1 MIKIGKVLHKK
12 VLQKIKFRGDTV
24 IRSVAFRFFFFAL
37 MGFCLVAC
45 GRKQDLFC
53 DSKVIAK
60 VDGMEI
66 TDKDLKQYYQTL
78 TCLSSQEDSL
88 SSEVNETL
96 KKALLE
102 KLIERKVL
110 LREAA
115 KRGIRVDPR
124 DMDRVVDAVQRDYGK
139 AFEEHLA
146 VLHLSLKMW
155 QAALRRNMMIEK
167 LVKKQLSS
175 VKDASDDEIRKY
187 YRAHQDAFLLPRQ
200 YCLAQIVVLTEKM
213 AGEIRDKLLRGES
226 FTELA
231 KRYSISPDG
240 RQGGELGYWREDYLP
255 AEFEGVRGLKI
266 GETGAITHSSYG
278 YHIVKL
284 LGIRPARTISLKEAG
299 PQIAR
304 KLQQARREEKRVA
317 WVDELKKRSNIIRY
331 YDILRT
337 VKLAGS

>member
-1 MIKIGKVLHKK
+1 MIKIKKVLHKK
-12 VLQKIKFRGDTV
+12 GLQKIKLRGDTD
-24 IRSVAFRFFFFAL
+24 IRSVAFRFLFFVL
-37 MGFCLVAC
+37 IGFCLAAC
-45 GRKQDLFC
+45 GRKQELFC

-66 TDKDLKQYYQTL
+66 TDKDLKQYYQIL
-78 TCLSSQEDSL
+78 VRADGRGDSSSP
-88 SSEVNETL
+88 EVNEML

-124 DMDRVVDAVQRDYGK
+124 EVDRVVNTTLGDYGK
-139 AFEEHLA
+139 AFGEHLSA
-146 VLHLSLKMW
+146 LHLSLKTW
-155 QAALRRNMMIEK
+155 RTALRHDMMIEK

-175 VKDASDDEIRKY
+175 VKEASDEEIREY
-187 YRAHQDAFLLPRQ
+187 YKSHLKEFLLPQQ
-200 YCLAQIVVLTEKM
+200 YRLAQIVVPTEKK
-213 AGEIRDKLLRGES
+213 AGEIRDKLLQGES

-231 KRYSISPDG
+231 KQYSISPDG

-255 AEFEGVRGLKI
+255 AEFEGVRTLKV

-304 KLQQARREEKRVA
+304 KLQQARWGKKRAA
-317 WVDELKKRSNIIRY
+317 WIDELKRRSNIIRY
-331 YDILRT
+331 YGILQS
-337 VKLAGS
+337 VKMAGA